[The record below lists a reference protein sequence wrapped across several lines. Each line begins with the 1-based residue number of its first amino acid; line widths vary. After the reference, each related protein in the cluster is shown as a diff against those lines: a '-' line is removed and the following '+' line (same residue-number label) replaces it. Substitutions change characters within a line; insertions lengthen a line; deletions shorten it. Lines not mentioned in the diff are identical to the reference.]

1 MDNELKQKLK
11 KELDPTAYEVVVNKG
26 TELPHSGQFN
36 KHNDKGT
43 FSCVACGADLFHSDA
58 KFDAGC
64 GWPSFDKEILEG
76 AIKETKDL
84 THGMVRTEITCAGCG
99 AHLGHVFDDGPTDT
113 QLRYCV
119 NSVSLN
125 FKD

>member
-11 KELDPTAYEVVVNKG
+11 QTLDPIAYEVIVNKG
-26 TELPHSGQFN
+26 TEHPHSGKYN
-36 KHNDKGT
+36 NHSEKGT
-43 FSCVACGADLFHSDA
+43 YSCAACGANLFHSDS
-58 KFDAGC
+58 KFEAGC
-64 GWPSFDKEILEG
+64 GWPSFDKEIIEG

-84 THGMVRTEITCAGCG
+84 SHGMVRIEITCSNCD
-99 AHLGHVFDDGPTDT
+99 AHLGHVFEDGPTET